1 MPSVTARR
9 QRAGVTRS
17 LLAVLVFVVLLV
29 VPISAPHSVEAASLQ
44 DQIAAQK
51 ERQEALTNSINKS
64 QQLVESLRRDEA
76 RTRSDL
82 AQTKKDLNDIRAD
95 QVAVKARIK
104 KVIARIVR
112 IEARHAELVEEQ
124 RQTDFTLG
132 LLQQELA
139 AGEADLNRRR
149 ESLSQR
155 LIDAYRTESTTLI
168 EQVFTAE
175 SFSDVLTETSA
186 QLSLGDRD
194 AQLAEQIIEDQQAL
208 DNLRL
213 LTTSTRLHTD
223 QLRRDTLETQA
234 QVESLKRQL
243 EKAKKRLDVLEARTK
258 RAQERQEAQIRAI
271 FKSKKAAQAAVRRQ
285 QSIRSSI
292 INSIRAKTAALQARA
307 TRQFGVR
314 GGSGGGQFA
323 WPATGNISQPY
334 GCTGYAFNP
343 PRGGCAHF
351 HDGIDIANRS
361 GTPIRAAASGVV
373 AYAGWNR
380 WELNPAYI
388 VIIAHGGGIS
398 TLYAHMQPTGAAQV
412 GRSVKRGTQIGSM
425 GTTGNVTGPHLHFE
439 VWNGD
444 WSPISPYAYL

>member
-1 MPSVTARR
+1 MI
-9 QRAGVTRS
+9 
-17 LLAVLVFVVLLV
+17 AVLVFAVLLV
-29 VPISAPHSVEAASLQ
+29 VPVIMPVSVEAASLK

-51 ERQEALTNSINKS
+51 ERQQSLTKSINKS
-64 QQLVESLRRDEA
+64 QRLVESLRRDEA

-82 AQTKKDLNDIRAD
+82 AQTKTDLKDIRAD

-104 KVIARIVR
+104 KVSDRLDR

-132 LLQQELA
+132 LLQQELV
-139 AGEADLNRRR
+139 AGEADLKSRR

-155 LIDAYRTESTTLI
+155 LVDAYRTDSTTLLDQI
-168 EQVFTAE
+168 FTAE

-186 QLSLGDRD
+186 QLSFGDRD
-194 AQLAEQIIEDQQAL
+194 AQLAAEIIEDQQAL

-234 QVESLKRQL
+234 QVLALRKELERAKRRLQVL
-243 EKAKKRLDVLEARTK
+243 EKRTQ
-258 RAQERQEAQIRAI
+258 RAQERQEAQIRAL
-271 FKSKKAAQAAVRRQ
+271 FKSKKAAMAAVRRQ
-285 QSIRSSI
+285 QGIRNSI

-314 GGSGGGQFA
+314 GGSGSGRFA
-323 WPATGNISQPY
+323 WPTSGSISQPY
-334 GCTGYAFNP
+334 GCTGYAYNP
-343 PRGGCAHF
+343 PRPGCAHF
-351 HDGIDIANRS
+351 HDGIDISNRS

-373 AYAGWNR
+373 AYAGWNQ

-388 VIIAHGGGIS
+388 VIIAHGGGLS
-398 TLYAHMQPTGAAQV
+398 TLYAHMQPTGAARV
-412 GRSVKRGTQIGSM
+412 GKSVRRGTKIGSM
-425 GTTGNVTGPHLHFE
+425 GATGNATGPHLHFE
-439 VWNGD
+439 VWSGD
-444 WSPISPYAYL
+444 WSPINPYAYL